1 MANARPDD
9 EDRDGGHRSRHV
21 AERVMDTLTAGQI
34 AASLVPVHAPVQ
46 PASTQPARR
55 DQAIVQR
62 ADPAT
67 AQRFQQAQ
75 DISDL
80 VGQLSDH
87 HERVNEQL
95 RRRGIEQGVQEA
107 APKVEEV
114 RPREQ
119 SNSRARHRER

>member
-1 MANARPDD
+1 MADARSDD
-9 EDRDGGHRSRHV
+9 EGGDRSRHV
-21 AERVMDTLTAGQI
+21 AERVMDTLTAGQL
-34 AASLVPVHAPVQ
+34 AASLFPVHAPVQ
-46 PASTQPARR
+46 QAPTQPARR
-55 DQAIVQR
+55 DQVIAQR

-87 HERVNEQL
+87 QERVNKQL
-95 RRRGIEQGVQEA
+95 RQRGIERGVQES
-107 APKVEEV
+107 APKGEEV

-119 SNSRARHRER
+119 HGPGPWDIELGG